1 MNKPESLRAHLLAS
15 VPDLKNNPDA
25 LLVFIDQGTIR
36 STAAPGLSFEY
47 AYTLNIILTDFPG
60 HPDAVAIPL
69 LAWVLVNQREL
80 MENLELGKTAITF
93 EADVL
98 DHSKVDLSIKLPLT
112 ERVIVKK
119 QPDNSLQVSHPDEPQ
134 LEPYLPAGNWQL
146 YGNGEL
152 LAEWQS
158 LERDGVDV
166 ASPHPGPQ
174 HHGG

>member
-15 VPDLKNNPDA
+15 VPQLNANPDH
-25 LLVFIDQGTIR
+25 LMVFIDEGKIR

-47 AYTLNIILTDFPG
+47 AYTLNVILTDFPG

-80 MENLELGKTAITF
+80 IENHERNKDAITF

-98 DHSKVDLSIKLPLT
+98 DHSKVDLSIKLALT

-119 QPDNSLQVSHPDEPQ
+119 QDDNTLTVTHPDEPQ

-146 YGNGEL
+146 YGNGEI
-152 LAEWQS
+152 LAEWES
-158 LERDGVDV
+158 TARDGVDI
-166 ASPHPGPQ
+166 ASPHPVHRG
-174 HHGG
+174 